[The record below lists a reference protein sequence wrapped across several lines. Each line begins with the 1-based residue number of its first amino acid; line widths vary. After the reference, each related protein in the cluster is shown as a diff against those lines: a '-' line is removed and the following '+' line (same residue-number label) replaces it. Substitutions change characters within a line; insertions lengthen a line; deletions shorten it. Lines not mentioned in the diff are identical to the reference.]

1 MHKEGR
7 PGISRCGRNGEL
19 AGAGAAP
26 ASDLYLNPIPF
37 RVQVAVYV
45 DGVRV
50 GVAPASGETPHH
62 IIHRLCELDLARNE
76 LEQPPQQVGVG
87 FRLRL
92 PDLQQGRHEV
102 RRCTVLTTYL
112 FISI

>member
-1 MHKEGR
+1 MGGGWQASGR
-7 PGISRCGRNGEL
+7 
-19 AGAGAAP
+19 GA
-26 ASDLYLNPIPF
+26 SERHFPILKPF
-37 RVQVAVYV
+37 FAQVAVYV

-62 IIHRLCELDLARNE
+62 IIHRLCELDLARSE

-102 RRCTVLTTYL
+102 RRCTVVTVVT
-112 FISI
+112 

>member
-1 MHKEGR
+1 M
-7 PGISRCGRNGEL
+7 
-19 AGAGAAP
+19 GASERYHQTP
-26 ASDLYLNPIPF
+26 SLLLM
-37 RVQVAVYV
+37 QVAVYV

-62 IIHRLCELDLARNE
+62 IIHRLCELDLARSE

-102 RRCTVLTTYL
+102 RPHCGSRHCHYLLRTLACVCPTCSRAARRC
-112 FISI
+112 

>member
-1 MHKEGR
+1 M
-7 PGISRCGRNGEL
+7 PNC
-19 AGAGAAP
+19 A
-26 ASDLYLNPIPF
+26 
-37 RVQVAVYV
+37 QVAVYV

-62 IIHRLCELDLARNE
+62 IIHRLCELDLARSE

-92 PDLQQGRHEV
+92 PDLRQGRHEA
-102 RRCTVLTTYL
+102 RLELEQTNTMA
-112 FISI
+112 